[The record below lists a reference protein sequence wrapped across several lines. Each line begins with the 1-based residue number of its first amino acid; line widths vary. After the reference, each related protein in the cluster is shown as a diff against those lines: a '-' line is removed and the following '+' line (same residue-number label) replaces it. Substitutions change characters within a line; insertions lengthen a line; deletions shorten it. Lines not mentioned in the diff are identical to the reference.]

1 MEPSDTPGGSAVGAS
16 SWPCS
21 FASWDTPSRYAKSV
35 VDWPPAKGSCDKG
48 AVKLHLLLDHD
59 GYLPAFAVITERRT
73 RTTGW
78 WRTPLVRRNWPHQT
92 SRRRDQSPWA
102 SKLSRG
108 FLKRN
113 FRFFLVPT

>member
-21 FASWDTPSRYAKSV
+21 VASWDTPSRYAKSV

-78 WRTPLVRRNWPHQT
+78 WRNALGQ
-92 SRRRDQSPWA
+92 A
-102 SKLSRG
+102 KLGPIKHRG
-108 FLKRN
+108 AEINHRGHPN
-113 FRFFLVPT
+113 SAEGS